1 MIKGSEA
8 QKQRPHK
15 LLWMLWFDEKNIS
28 NWCIWLFRSC
38 YAHQKKLNEKI
49 WTPKKM
55 WRIYSCIFFVK
66 MAHCT
71 KITTRCTIPAAQFF
85 QTFKNETLTRGASL
99 TTLTTILFTSNSYW
113 SQHFFFK
120 EKRNFP
126 AICSK
131 LMPSSMRP
139 DSP

>member
-1 MIKGSEA
+1 MSNHNIHKSSHDLFFWASDPLINRFYWNLSIKGSEA

-71 KITTRCTIPAAQFF
+71 KLTTRCTIPAAQFF

-99 TTLTTILFTSNSYW
+99 TTTILY
-113 SQHFFFK
+113 
-120 EKRNFP
+120 
-126 AICSK
+126 
-131 LMPSSMRP
+131 LLL
-139 DSP
+139 